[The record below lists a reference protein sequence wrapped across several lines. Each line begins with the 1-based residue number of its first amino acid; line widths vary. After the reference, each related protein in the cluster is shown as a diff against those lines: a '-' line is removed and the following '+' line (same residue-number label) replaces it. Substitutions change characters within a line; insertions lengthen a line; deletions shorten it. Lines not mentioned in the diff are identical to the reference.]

1 MIIRYIPL
9 IALLLPLAGRAA
21 QPVDD
26 FDAFITGSMKD
37 FDSFITEANRE
48 YLDFMRNPWK
58 KYQGKEPAV
67 KRVTPEPKEAP
78 VFNPQSSQSQEPPRQ
93 LTIREILDLTTAEGK
108 QGKTIEATPILN
120 TPTTSPAT
128 TPTTPTTPATTPTTS
143 STPEATTTPTVTP
156 TVTPTRRPVTTVI
169 RDTVKAKPTGTPKP
183 TTPAVS
189 SGTDTPTTKTPTKKT
204 PTKKTVNDNRTSPLY
219 VGGDGRRRINFYGID
234 YFVNDGLANAITMSG
249 VNEKVITS
257 ALESLYSSNY
267 TPLLTDLRNLR
278 ANDLGNDWALYLI
291 VKQIAESFVGRD
303 ESVVMRQFLLNML
316 GMRARVARV
325 AETNRLTLMIAPS
338 VPLYGCL
345 YITEGGTRFYDV
357 EATKPFT
364 FYMCSK
370 EAPDAK
376 KKIDMS
382 MAGMP
387 RMAQNRKAATR
398 TAPRYATSVST
409 SVPLQRM
416 EFYSHIPQCDYS
428 VYATAQVDPEF
439 SSPLLLSLR
448 KAIEGK
454 DEKTAANIL
463 LDFCQNGF
471 EYATDPEQF
480 GYEKPFFVEELF
492 HYPKCDCEDRSMLY
506 RYLVKSLLNLDVVLV
521 DYPNHIATAVKFNG
535 DYTGDHIVVNGQRY
549 LICDPTYMGASAGM
563 AMPQF
568 KSVAANVLRY

>member
-1 MIIRYIPL
+1 M
-9 IALLLPLAGRAA
+9 AGRAA

-48 YLDFMRNPWK
+48 YLNFMRNPWK
-58 KYQGKEPAV
+58 KYQGEKPAV

-93 LTIREILDLTTAEGK
+93 LTIREILDLTTAEGR
-108 QGKTIEATPILN
+108 QGKTVEATPILN
-120 TPTTSPAT
+120 SQAT
-128 TPTTPTTPATTPTTS
+128 DTPAPPPAPS
-143 STPEATTTPTVTP
+143 G
-156 TVTPTRRPVTTVI
+156 RRPVTKVI
-169 RDTVKAKPTGTPKP
+169 RDTIKATPSVTAKPSTTKPATTKP
-183 TTPAVS
+183 TDNEISNQKVVPIS
-189 SGTDTPTTKTPTKKT
+189 PRELRKTH
-204 PTKKTVNDNRTSPLY
+204 PLY
-219 VGGDGRRRINFYGID
+219 IGGEGRRRVSLCGID
-234 YFVNDGLANAITMSG
+234 YFVSDGLADAITLTG
-249 VNEKVITS
+249 VNEKAVTS
-257 ALESLYSSNY
+257 ALESLYTADY
-267 TPLLTDLRNLR
+267 KPLLDDLRTLR
-278 ANDLGNDWALYLI
+278 SCDLGNDWALYLI
-291 VKQIAESFVGRD
+291 IKQISESFVNRD

-357 EATKPFT
+357 EATKPFS
-364 FYMCSK
+364 FFMCSK

-376 KKIDMS
+376 KKIDMG
-382 MAGMP
+382 MTYMP
-387 RMAQNRKAATR
+387 RMARDYKKSIR
-398 TAPRYATSVST
+398 TAPRHATSVT
-409 SVPLQRM
+409 VPVPQQKM
-416 EFYSHIPQCDYS
+416 NFYHSIPQCEYS
-428 VYATAQVDPEF
+428 VYATAQVDDVF
-439 SSPLLLSLR
+439 AYSLLQPLR

-454 DEKTAANIL
+454 DEKTAANLL

-492 HYPKCDCEDRSMLY
+492 HYPKCDCEDRSILY

-521 DYPNHIATAVKFNG
+521 DYPNHIATAVKFKG
-535 DYTGDHIVVNGQRY
+535 DYPGDHIIIDGQRY
-549 LICDPTYMGASAGM
+549 LVCDPTYMGASIGM

-568 KSVAANVLRY
+568 KTVAANVLRY